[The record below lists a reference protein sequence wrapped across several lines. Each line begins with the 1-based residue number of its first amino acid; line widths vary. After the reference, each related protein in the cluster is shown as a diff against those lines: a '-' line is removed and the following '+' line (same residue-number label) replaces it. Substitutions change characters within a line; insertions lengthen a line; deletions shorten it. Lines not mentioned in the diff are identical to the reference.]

1 MTRKGFL
8 YIMVMR
14 RTATPPQMTEVDYR
28 LSMLNSLLTTP
39 HRELE
44 KIYPTHKEI
53 SDQDPLFYRQLAS
66 WYFDNGEIR
75 DHKEMFCIVLCLST
89 FEGSRDIGLAMLRQ
103 LPPYQ
108 VARVVD
114 FINGRTTKHKVT
126 TPAVPARA
134 GRRGVAATPAVP
146 ATSTIQAKKFGLY
159 KVIPISMR
167 TEVARYLRE
176 READNAW
183 FDASVMSGR
192 KNIKRMY
199 SLMHIAPSERAQ
211 SILFDNN
218 PPEDSTLRTLK
229 DLVNAKTPTEQ
240 AKLII
245 EKKIPYRVASTV
257 VTSMTPTV
265 MLALIEV
272 MSDQELINNMGSL
285 NKRGVMD
292 NPELKEKI
300 SQRLEKAKSNKKG
313 RMSALKATE
322 AAKSS
327 GVSEDL
333 RKQLEDVSDAQIK
346 SKGRIIRPTA
356 LLVDKSGSMSQG
368 IEIGKQMASLIS
380 AIMDSDFYVYAFD
393 TMPIPI
399 KSQGTDIASWTKAFA
414 GINAGGG
421 TSYGAAM
428 AMLTRNKQ
436 LVEQVV
442 LVGDEG
448 EYQSPT
454 FLSAYN
460 AYVAEM
466 NVKPSIFILQCGSR
480 ESYGRIREQLI
491 RNGIEVDHYEFNGDY
506 FSLPGLIPYLTK
518 KSRLDLL
525 MDVMSY
531 PLPQRKIA

>member
-1 MTRKGFL
+1 MT
-8 YIMVMR
+8 MR
-14 RTATPPQMTEVDYR
+14 RTAPAVQVPEQDYR

-39 HRELE
+39 HRELD
-44 KIYPTHKEI
+44 KIYPVHKEI
-53 SDQDPLFYRQLAS
+53 SDQDPLFYRQLGA
-66 WYFDNGEIR
+66 WYFQNGEVR
-75 DHKEMFCIVLCLST
+75 DHKEMFCINLCLSK
-89 FEGSRDIGLAMLRQ
+89 FDGSRDIGLAMLRQ

-108 VARVVD
+108 VSRVVD
-114 FINGRTTKHKVT
+114 YINGKTTKYKVVAPRATRTTRTTRTT
-126 TPAVPARA
+126 TPV
-134 GRRGVAATPAVP
+134 TPTVQ
-146 ATSTIQAKKFGLY
+146 TKKFGLY
-159 KVIPISMR
+159 KVIPGSLR
-167 TEVARYLRE
+167 TEVSRYLKE
-176 READNAW
+176 READNSW
-183 FDASVMSGR
+183 FDASVLSAR
-192 KNIKRMY
+192 KYLKRMY

-211 SILFDNN
+211 SILFDDN
-218 PPEDSTLRTLK
+218 PPDDSSLASLK
-229 DLVNAKTPTEQ
+229 ELVKAKTPAEQ

-257 VTSMTPTV
+257 VSSMTPTV

-272 MSDQELINNMGSL
+272 MSDQELVNNMGSL

-322 AAKSS
+322 AAKVS

-333 RKQLEDVSDAQIK
+333 RKQLEDVADTQVK

-399 KSQGTDIASWTKAFA
+399 KSQGVDLASWTKAFA

-436 LVEQVV
+436 FVEQIVM
-442 LVGDEG
+442 VGDEG

-460 AYVAEM
+460 AYCAEM
-466 NVKPSIFILQCGSR
+466 NVRPSIFILQCGER
-480 ESYGRIREQLI
+480 QSYGRIKEQLT
-491 RNGIEVDHYEFNGDY
+491 RHNIEVDSYEFTGSDY
-506 FSLPGLIPYLTK
+506 YSLPNLIPYLTK
-518 KSRLDLL
+518 NSRLDLL
-525 MDVMSY
+525 MEVMSH
-531 PLPQRKIA
+531 PLPQRKTA

>member
-1 MTRKGFL
+1 
-8 YIMVMR
+8 MVMR
-14 RTATPPQMTEVDYR
+14 RAATPPQMSEVDYR

-39 HRELE
+39 HRELD

-53 SDQDPLFYRQLAS
+53 SDQDPLFYRQLGS

-89 FEGSRDIGLAMLRQ
+89 FEGSRDVGLAMLRQ

-108 VARVVD
+108 VIRVVD
-114 FINGRTTKHKVT
+114 FINGRSTKHKVV
-126 TPAVPARA
+126 VPARPA
-134 GRRGVAATPAVP
+134 RRGSPAVAATSSVQ
-146 ATSTIQAKKFGLY
+146 TKKFGLY
-159 KVIPISMR
+159 KVVPTSMK
-167 TEVARYLRE
+167 TEVTRYLKE

-183 FDASVMSGR
+183 FDATVMSGR
-192 KNIKRMY
+192 KNIKRLY
-199 SLMHIAPSERAQ
+199 SLVHVPPSERAQ
-211 SILFDNN
+211 SILFDDN
-218 PPEDSTLRTLK
+218 PPEDSSLRTLK
-229 DLVNAKTPTEQ
+229 DLVNAKTPAEQ

-292 NPELKEKI
+292 NPDLKEKI

-313 RMSALKATE
+313 RMSALKANE
-322 AAKSS
+322 AAKSA

-333 RKQLEDVSDAQIK
+333 RKQLEDVADAQVK

-356 LLVDKSGSMSQG
+356 LFVDKSGSMSQG

-380 AIMDSDFYVYAFD
+380 AIMDSNFYVYAFD

-436 LVEQVV
+436 FVEQIV

-454 FLSAYN
+454 FLNAYN

-466 NVKPSIFILQCGSR
+466 NVKPSIFILQCGDR
-480 ESYGRIREQLI
+480 QSYGRIREQLI
-491 RNGIEVDHYEFNGDY
+491 RHGIEVDHYEFNGDY
-506 FSLPGLIPYLTK
+506 YSLPQLIPYLTK

-525 MDVMSY
+525 MEVMSY
-531 PLPQRKIA
+531 PLPQRKSA